1 MTFQA
6 IETFLQARPF
16 RSFKLVTASGETYP
30 VRHPDF
36 MTFSPSR
43 RTCNV
48 YAKDGEFFSTLD
60 VLTIRDIQPNGP
72 QRAKQRRRRPR

>member
-6 IETFLQARPF
+6 IDTFLQARPF
-16 RSFKLVTASGETYP
+16 RSLKLVTASGEVYTVP
-30 VRHPDF
+30 HPEF
-36 MTFSPSR
+36 MTFSPSK

-60 VLTIRDIQPNGP
+60 VFTITDIQPNG
-72 QRAKQRRRRPR
+72 RSRKKLRRPRSR

>member
-1 MTFQA
+1 VTVQA
-6 IETFLQARPF
+6 IEAFLGARPF
-16 RSFKLVTASGETYP
+16 RSFQLVTASGESYTVP
-30 VRHPDF
+30 HPDF

-60 VLTIRDIQPNGP
+60 VLTITDIQPNG
-72 QRAKQRRRRPR
+72 RGRTKSGRHRSR